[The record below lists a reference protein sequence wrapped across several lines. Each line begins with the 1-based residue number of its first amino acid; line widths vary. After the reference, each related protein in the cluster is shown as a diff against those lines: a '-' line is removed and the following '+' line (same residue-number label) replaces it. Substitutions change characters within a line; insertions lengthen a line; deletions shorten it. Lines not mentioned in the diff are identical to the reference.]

1 MIPFV
6 RFNVERQG
14 TGYTVARY
22 NIDEQGCSYFAGKLT
37 NDLGNVSIYFTAEEA
52 AAIARENE
60 VRANERQGTVQA

>member
-1 MIPFV
+1 MIPLV

-14 TGYTVARY
+14 TGYAVARY
-22 NIDEQGCSYFAGKLT
+22 NIDEQGCSQFAGKLT

-52 AAIARENE
+52 AAIAREHE